1 MLIMYHNPRCQ
12 KSREALQL
20 LEASGKPFELVDYQ
34 KERLNPQR
42 LKALLDKLGMPASEL
57 VRKNEALW
65 KEHYKNR
72 NLTEAE
78 LIGLM
83 AEHPRLMER
92 PILESG
98 KRAVVGRP
106 PERILELLNN

>member
-1 MLIMYHNPRCQ
+1 MITFYHNPRCR

-20 LEASGKPFELVDYQ
+20 LEASGKTFRLVDYQ
-34 KERLNPQR
+34 KEPLNPQD
-42 LKALLDKLGMPASEL
+42 LETLLVKLGMSASEL
-57 VRKNEALW
+57 IRTNELLW
-65 KEHYKNR
+65 KENYKNR
-72 NLTEAE
+72 ALPERE

-98 KRAVVGRP
+98 GRAVVGRP
-106 PERILELLNN
+106 PERILELL